1 MKILTCTIC
10 MMENTIEEKLIQR
23 LQAFDSIQITEI
35 IKTGVRL
42 IEKMNS
48 THPDILFINL
58 DNKEIDFP
66 NTLRLI
72 RRPPFIIGITD
83 KKQHLQPLLDL
94 GVFDFIGTKVE
105 MEDICRKISK
115 IWHIY
120 NCLFPEKDPEA
131 NEAMPIYFASSRQPK
146 MRNHTFVRYK
156 RSKIKVVFDDILFIK
171 NTGNCLRIEKANR
184 KIIYHNST
192 MKQFQDILPP
202 ENFIRI
208 NKSIIVNYNRI
219 ERYEKGV
226 IYIKNQAFKVS
237 RIYAAR
243 VKDMLKRLG

>member
-1 MKILTCTIC
+1 M
-10 MMENTIEEKLIQR
+10 QR
-23 LQAFDSIQITEI
+23 RLVFTEI
-35 IKTGVRL
+35 
-42 IEKMNS
+42 
-48 THPDILFINL
+48 P
-58 DNKEIDFP
+58 
-66 NTLRLI
+66 
-72 RRPPFIIGITD
+72 
-83 KKQHLQPLLDL
+83 
-94 GVFDFIGTKVE
+94 
-105 MEDICRKISK
+105 
-115 IWHIY
+115 
-120 NCLFPEKDPEA
+120 FPEKDPEA